1 MASKKQLLIQQIED
15 LELQLKGLRLE
26 LKEAESTGIQIGD
39 KVRILNPKRGQPTRG
54 RIHKL
59 HPNSQRATVLTKIY
73 VKNEDDIEIKTVRMF
88 KNLKKE

>member
-39 KVRILNPKRGQPTRG
+39 KVRILNPKRGQPTCG

-59 HPNSQRATVLTKIY
+59 HPNSQRATVLTRIN
-73 VKNEDDIEIKTVRMF
+73 VKNEEDKGIKTVRML
-88 KNLKKE
+88 KNLEKE